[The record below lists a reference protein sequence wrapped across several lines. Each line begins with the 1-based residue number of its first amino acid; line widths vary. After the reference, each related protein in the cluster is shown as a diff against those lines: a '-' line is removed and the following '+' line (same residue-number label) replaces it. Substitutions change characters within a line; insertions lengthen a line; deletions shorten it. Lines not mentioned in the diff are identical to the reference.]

1 MLENINLLWFAM
13 INSNA
18 GLHGW
23 RLELAL
29 FCAEWLILLIPIGLL
44 GLWMSG
50 VGAQREAAVKAL
62 AATGLALGINAVIGL
77 MWYHARPFV
86 AGVGRNFLHHA
97 PDSSFPSD
105 HGTIMFTVALVLAA
119 SSVPAA
125 KRFGRSLLP
134 LAFVVAWSRVFL
146 GVHWPLDMIGAFGVA
161 VGVTLLFQ
169 ARLPDA
175 MCALLT
181 TSLGTLYRRV
191 LARPIAWG
199 WLRP

>member
-1 MLENINLLWFAM
+1 MLENINLLWFSM

-18 GLHGW
+18 GLQGW

-29 FCAEWLILLIPIGLL
+29 FCAEWLILLVPIGML

-50 VGAQREAAVKAL
+50 VGAQREAAVKAA
-62 AATGLALGINAVIGL
+62 AATAFALGINAVIGL
-77 MWYHARPFV
+77 LWYHARPFV
-86 AGVGRNFLHHA
+86 DGVGHSFMHHA

-119 SSVPAA
+119 SHVPAA

-134 LAFVVAWSRVFL
+134 LAFVVAWARVFL
-146 GVHWPLDMIGAFGVA
+146 GVHWPLDMVGAMGVA

-169 ARLPDA
+169 ARLLDVL
-175 MCALLT
+175 CALLT
-181 TSLGTLYRRV
+181 SSLGTLYRRL

>member
-1 MLENINLLWFAM
+1 MLENINLLWFSM
-13 INSNA
+13 VNA
-18 GLHGW
+18 NVGLHGW

-29 FCAEWLILLIPIGLL
+29 FCAEWLILLVPIGLL

-62 AATGLALGINAVIGL
+62 AATGCALGINAVIGL
-77 MWYHARPFV
+77 LWYHARPFA
-86 AGVGRNFLHHA
+86 AGAGHSFMHHA

-134 LAFVVAWSRVFL
+134 LAFVVAWARVFL
-146 GVHWPLDMIGAFGVA
+146 GVHWPMDMLGALAVA
-161 VGVTLLFQ
+161 LGVTLLFHT
-169 ARLPDA
+169 RLVDA
-175 MCALLT
+175 LCASLT
-181 TSLGTLYRRV
+181 AALGTLYRHL
-191 LARPIAWG
+191 LARPIARG